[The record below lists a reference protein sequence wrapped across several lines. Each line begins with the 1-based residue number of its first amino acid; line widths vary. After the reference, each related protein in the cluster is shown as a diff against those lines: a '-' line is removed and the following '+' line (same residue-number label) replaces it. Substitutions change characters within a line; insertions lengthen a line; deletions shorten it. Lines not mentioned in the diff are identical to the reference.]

1 MYTPSNPQYRDWI
14 DEFYTP
20 LFVQVGPYLS
30 PYNGA
35 IRAKERYAPST
46 AALASQTPHEGA

>member
-20 LFVQVGPYLS
+20 LFVQVGP
-30 PYNGA
+30 
-35 IRAKERYAPST
+35 I
-46 AALASQTPHEGA
+46 